1 MHRLFKILRD
11 VVGGL
16 LAATI
21 VMEVAMSIL
30 ESTPL
35 WHVLPVSEIAA
46 YAADPYTGYRHRALA
61 QGYWL
66 KENRTHVR
74 ISSLGLRDRERP
86 RIPGDGPRV
95 AVVGDSIIEA
105 FQVDQSATAVTVA
118 EKLLDARHP
127 GTEVVNLGLAGA
139 TPPVEI
145 ERLRSVGAELKA
157 DLAVIFVSAMDFLP
171 PDVMDDSSFPG
182 YRATPDGQMK
192 LSFHFRESRGYKFR
206 MSEGGRIF
214 YWLLDHS
221 AAARILNSRKNVG
234 LFAEWP
240 QAQQPQTP
248 MNGPVECND
257 SALGTALTLWRD
269 GVPKI
274 PDAVLTAFIR
284 DLAQIQSEQNIPII
298 VAAQG
303 IPFECPQLTHRRGE
317 LVNLMQQ
324 RFAAANMKMVD
335 FEAPLAARLGPDGMR
350 TLRGFGATLGRG
362 HLNNQG
368 NRAYGET
375 LASVIESALAQSPPA
390 RLNRT
395 PSR

>member
-21 VMEVAMSIL
+21 VMEVAMTIL

-46 YAADPYTGYRHRALA
+46 YAADPYTGYRHRALV

-105 FQVDQSATAVTVA
+105 FQIDQSDTAVTVA
-118 EKLLDARHP
+118 EKLLDARYP

-145 ERLRSVGAELKA
+145 ERLRSVGTELKA
-157 DLAVIFVSAMDFLP
+157 DLAMIFVSALDFSQP
-171 PDVMDDSSFPG
+171 GVMDDSSFPG
-182 YRATPDGQMK
+182 YRPTQDGQMK

-214 YWLLDHS
+214 YWLLGHS

-240 QAQQPQTP
+240 QARSRKP
-248 MNGPVECND
+248 MNGPVDQCDD
-257 SALGTALTLWRD
+257 SALGTAALWRD

-274 PDAVLTAFIR
+274 PDAVLTAFSIR
-284 DLAQIQSEQNIPII
+284 DLAQIRSG
-298 VAAQG
+298 ARTFRLLSRRG
-303 IPFECPQLTHRRGE
+303 IPFECRNRLT
-317 LVNLMQQ
+317 
-324 RFAAANMKMVD
+324 AAANSSM
-335 FEAPLAARLGPDGMR
+335 
-350 TLRGFGATLGRG
+350 
-362 HLNNQG
+362 
-368 NRAYGET
+368 
-375 LASVIESALAQSPPA
+375 
-390 RLNRT
+390 
-395 PSR
+395 